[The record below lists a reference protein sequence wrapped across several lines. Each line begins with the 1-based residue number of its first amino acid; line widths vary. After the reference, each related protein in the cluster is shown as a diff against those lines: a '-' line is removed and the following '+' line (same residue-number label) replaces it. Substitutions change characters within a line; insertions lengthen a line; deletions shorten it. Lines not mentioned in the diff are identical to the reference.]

1 MKAKAR
7 YQFPTKKTKT
17 KCVTLL
23 IANSLKVHVSVFGDA
38 SYQRISLNSCFD
50 CGLQVQ
56 PCTSHV
62 RNLTNRDQWK
72 STWLSCDTGY
82 NDSEHYHKRCAKTKA
97 TARYGTI
104 SQGWSFLYNGS
115 GLSKHYPRKS
125 PGKYSF
131 FHLSLT
137 VSMSLHYIFT
147 FCFTNSKLGA
157 VSLSFKNLRE
167 RVTVREIC
175 KSVSSEA

>member
-97 TARYGTI
+97 TARYGTKSRMVLFI
-104 SQGWSFLYNGS
+104 QWIGAKQTLP
-115 GLSKHYPRKS
+115 KEQPREI
-125 PGKYSF
+125 F
-131 FHLSLT
+131 F
-137 VSMSLHYIFT
+137 F
-147 FCFTNSKLGA
+147 
-157 VSLSFKNLRE
+157 SFKPNCIDVIALHLYFLLYQQ
-167 RVTVREIC
+167 
-175 KSVSSEA
+175 